1 MEEAGELRL
10 GQSDLHTKLHLSQ
23 KKLHRETTFTNVLMG
38 NKMLRPRHLRENS
51 SVSPTFV

>member
-1 MEEAGELRL
+1 MEEAGELRF